1 MGVRACASADTVRI
15 CHALTRLAPS
25 ARIAKG
31 GGASAGRAGRDIRI
45 PLVLAVAA
53 FVLAFIQRPG
63 LATSDTKIDLHVD
76 PVRFLA
82 DVASAWTQSGVLGQV
97 QAGQYSGY
105 LWPMGPFFAL
115 GHELGLGAWVVQ
127 RIWLGGVLALA
138 AWGVVRLLDALLERP
153 RGVPHAAAAALYLV
167 NPFVVVYA
175 NRTTI
180 TLLGYAALPWLLLAV
195 HRGVRDSGRWWWPA
209 AFALVVT
216 STGGGVNAAVTAWIL
231 VGPLLLF
238 LYEPLFEGVPWSAA

>member
-82 DVASAWTQSGVLGQV
+82 DVASAAPVQKGRRVTVYGQDGEPIDAV
-97 QAGQYSGY
+97 TVYDGTS
-105 LWPMGPFFAL
+105 
-115 GHELGLGAWVVQ
+115 EL
-127 RIWLGGVLALA
+127 
-138 AWGVVRLLDALLERP
+138 
-153 RGVPHAAAAALYLV
+153 
-167 NPFVVVYA
+167 
-175 NRTTI
+175 TI
-180 TLLGYAALPWLLLAV
+180 TSRLP
-195 HRGVRDSGRWWWPA
+195 PPP
-209 AFALVVT
+209 
-216 STGGGVNAAVTAWIL
+216 NN
-231 VGPLLLF
+231 P
-238 LYEPLFEGVPWSAA
+238 EPSRPKARKKGLWRRTR